1 MSICIIDPS
10 GDFYLQVC
18 DANSIDTVRF
28 RVSRRIL
35 ERHSTHELASNLRN
49 QQTPNLPLYDV
60 KIPAMETILRV
71 LHGVLDL
78 NHNTNNAPH
87 STFDQENIATLS
99 HIIDL
104 GIKWFKTEEL
114 ESWFAKFWAE
124 RRENEMS
131 LYDMKVMLYPSYIF
145 RHAEAFARIT
155 KSLVLEWR
163 SGEMHG
169 LNPLTGR
176 AEFRFEHRILKQ
188 LVRLK
193 TRILEREITNNL
205 LDPLDHLCNDFC
217 EARGECMVAYN
228 KSLRDCLVIPSIVR
242 RNCSIRDIL
251 ESEGVN
257 FWNCASPP
265 HASEHCSNIL
275 SGNHI
280 VKIKKNA
287 LNFWEGMCI
296 ECVLRTSGGHVKQE
310 QFWEDGRRKRYG
322 TSCPIPHNYQTWNYS
337 YMGPFELI
345 SKHIAEQKEREK
357 NKERTK
363 HGMKFSA
370 KSRFPYASD
379 SPKRSRRRSSKIA
392 EWSAKN
398 ETVKTMEVEASTDSR
413 RPRTQDTTRS
423 FNTSSPKTPSQS
435 TPPIRFATL
444 DETACLQQKK
454 IAEWTARNLANQARI
469 REAEAEAK
477 ATAGYTDA
485 YLASL
490 EFYNHDDDNNFEP
503 VNTPPPP
510 AAKKE
515 PLSKSQ
521 EPTMSTTPT
530 PTPIPTASP
539 TTTPRNSDQSF
550 EFPQEMH
557 AFNSIPVNRAA
568 PKNDWIAQRLEF
580 YNSNREAAL
589 AHKRM
594 MNGETAMDLDDS
606 DEEL

>member
-1 MSICIIDPS
+1 
-10 GDFYLQVC
+10 
-18 DANSIDTVRF
+18 
-28 RVSRRIL
+28 
-35 ERHSTHELASNLRN
+35 
-49 QQTPNLPLYDV
+49 
-60 KIPAMETILRV
+60 METILR
-71 LHGVLDL
+71 LIHGVLDL
-78 NHNTNNAPH
+78 NPNTNTATH
-87 STFDQENIATLS
+87 STFDQENIQTLY
-99 HIIDL
+99 HILDL
-104 GIKWFKTEEL
+104 GIKWFKTEDL
-114 ESWFAKFWAE
+114 EPWFAKFWAE

-163 SGEMHG
+163 SGEMHA
-169 LNPLTGR
+169 LDPLTGR

-217 EARGECMVAYN
+217 EARGECMIAYN

-242 RNCSIRDIL
+242 RDCSIKHIL

-257 FWNCASPP
+257 FWNCGSPP
-265 HASEHCSNIL
+265 QASEHCSKIL

-296 ECVLRTSGGHVKQE
+296 ECVLRTSGGHIKQE

-337 YMGPFELI
+337 YMGPFELM

-357 NKERTK
+357 NKERSK

-379 SPKRSRRRSSKIA
+379 SPKRSRRRSSVSFSTPDEHATQQEQKIA
-392 EWSAKN
+392 EWTTKN
-398 ETVKTMEVEASTDSR
+398 EAAKKKEFEASADSS

-435 TPPIRFATL
+435 TPPIKFATL
-444 DETACLQQKK
+444 DETARLQQKK

-469 REAEAEAK
+469 REAEAAAEAE
-477 ATAGYTDA
+477 AEAEAAAGYTDA

-490 EFYNHDDDNNFEP
+490 EFYNHDDDNTFNP

-510 AAKKE
+510 ASKKE
-515 PLSKSQ
+515 SLSKSQ
-521 EPTMSTTPT
+521 KPTINTTPT

-539 TTTPRNSDQSF
+539 TTAPQDSNQSF

-568 PKNDWIAQRLEF
+568 PKNDWIAQRLAL

-589 AHKRM
+589 AHQRM
-594 MNGETAMDLDDS
+594 VNGETAMDVDGS